1 MNEIQQY
8 LGIDVGKQGA
18 ISRYDAVRNKME
30 IVTVPDK
37 VEDVADYFNDL
48 RENSQNILACIEQV
62 SIWAGDLD
70 YAGKVF
76 RTQQMMRR
84 YNEMTTILRLCKIPH
99 VRATP
104 VEWQSYL
111 NINVSDKETYWFR
124 KKRYYETA
132 KIYFPN
138 VGFTRSQADAVL
150 VMYFLMKKCEL
161 DISWIESKLPRN
173 IFLQLCTK

>member
-1 MNEIQQY
+1 MNNINHF
-8 LGIDVGKQGA
+8 LGIDVGKLGA
-18 ISRYDAVRNKME
+18 ISRYDSVKKKME
-30 IVTVPDK
+30 IITVPDK

-48 RENSQNILACIEQV
+48 KKTNENILACIEQV
-62 SIWAGDLD
+62 SIWTGDAD

-99 VRATP
+99 VRVTP

-111 NINVSDKETYWFR
+111 NIGIGEKETYWFR

-138 VGFTRSQADAVL
+138 IGFTRSQADAVL
-150 VMYFLMKKCEL
+150 LMYFLMKKCEL
-161 DISWIESKLPRN
+161 DIDWIENKLPRN